1 MNILHYFNMQRVVEN
16 IPFAK
21 TTRGESCQP
30 VVKYLPKITT
40 LELFSALVSMPA
52 GSQCFRKM
60 TCNGCTSV
68 PVFFFSFFACFS
80 FINFGPSLCMECC
93 VQTTIHS
100 FLFLSLWQNVT
111 SMSNFGGG
119 VCVNHSNHP
128 RNPLLC

>member
-68 PVFFFSFFACFS
+68 PVFLFSFFCMF
-80 FINFGPSLCMECC
+80 FIFK
-93 VQTTIHS
+93 
-100 FLFLSLWQNVT
+100 LWP
-111 SMSNFGGG
+111 F
-119 VCVNHSNHP
+119 
-128 RNPLLC
+128 PLNGMTCLDDY

>member
-68 PVFFFSFFACFS
+68 PVFFFSFFAFFS
-80 FINFGPSLCMECC
+80 FINFGPSLCMEYC
-93 VQTTIHS
+93 V
-100 FLFLSLWQNVT
+100 
-111 SMSNFGGG
+111 
-119 VCVNHSNHP
+119 
-128 RNPLLC
+128 